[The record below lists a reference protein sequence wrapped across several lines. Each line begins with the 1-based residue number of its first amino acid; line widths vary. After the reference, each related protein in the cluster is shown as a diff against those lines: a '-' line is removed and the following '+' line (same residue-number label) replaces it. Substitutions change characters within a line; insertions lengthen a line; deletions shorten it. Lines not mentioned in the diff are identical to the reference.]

1 MLTPAPPPPAALLT
15 GLPADIQAVINRE
28 RSARGLA
35 PLTANAALTRA
46 AEKYAALSYSQPDP
60 FQLNHNLNGNVGD
73 RARAEGYYGMVGE
86 VIAVTPSPSA
96 EAIVQLWLSSP
107 AHMAILLSASFR
119 EIGIGCA
126 SGPYRT
132 ADGAVWQI
140 ALCVAV
146 TGG

>member
-1 MLTPAPPPPAALLT
+1 MFP
-15 GLPADIQAVINRE
+15 GLRPKGGLRIGRLGTSD
-28 RSARGLA
+28 RGIEEDDLVQVA
-35 PLTANAALTRA
+35 YAALTRA

-60 FQLNHNLNGNVGD
+60 FQLNHNLNGSVGD
-73 RARAEGYYGMVGE
+73 RAQAEGYYGTVGE

-96 EAIVQLWLSSP
+96 ESIVQLWLGSP
-107 AHMAILLSASFR
+107 GHAAIILGGGFR
-119 EIGIGCA
+119 EIGVGCV
-126 SGPYRT
+126 SGPYRA

>member
-1 MLTPAPPPPAALLT
+1 MITPAPPPQPAPLV
-15 GLPADIQAVINRE
+15 GLAADLQTVINRE

-73 RARAEGYYGMVGE
+73 RARAEGYFGMVGE

-96 EAIVQLWLSSP
+96 ESIVQLWLGSP
-107 AHMAILLSASFR
+107 SHAAILLSASFR

-126 SGPYRT
+126 SGPYT
-132 ADGAVWQI
+132 AADGAVWQI
-140 ALCVAV
+140 ALCVAD

>member
-1 MLTPAPPPPAALLT
+1 MAADLQT
-15 GLPADIQAVINRE
+15 VINRE
-28 RSARGLA
+28 RTARGLVSLA
-35 PLTANAALTRA
+35 SNAALTRA

-86 VIAVTPSPSA
+86 VIAVTPAPSG
-96 EAIVQLWLSSP
+96 EAIVQLWLGS
-107 AHMAILLSASFR
+107 AGHAAILLSASFR

-126 SGPYRT
+126 SGPYT
-132 ADGAVWQI
+132 SADGAVWQI